1 MSLIRICRTIALAFV
16 AAAVLVS
23 PAFARVKSARGNIQ
37 SVDWNVMQIAI
48 KGVDGKVNTFKVR
61 QDAGVKFSDGAE
73 GFPSPGLRD
82 LAPPMYVWFDFE
94 DYEGQEPGL
103 IQKFDVRDMP
113 ADMRAQGR
121 SGIAGAAGPDGS
133 ATLSSNERQL
143 RVRLQSLNTKS
154 GEFKADVAGR
164 NTAFRATSG
173 SLLTP
178 YREGDLVVITIQR
191 TNGQERVTSIQ
202 RSTSPQ

>member
-1 MSLIRICRTIALAFV
+1 MSLIRICRTVALAFLAV
-16 AAAVLVS
+16 AVLAPS
-23 PAFARVKSARGNIQ
+23 AFARVKSARGNIQ
-37 SVDWNVMQIAI
+37 SVDWKVMQVAI
-48 KGVDGKVNTFKVR
+48 KGVDGKVNTFRVR

-73 GFPSPGLRD
+73 AFPNSSLKD
-82 LAPPMYVWFDFE
+82 LIPPMYVWFDFE

-113 ADMRAQGR
+113 ADMRKYGA
-121 SGIAGAAGPDGS
+121 SGTATTDGS
-133 ATLSSNERQL
+133 AVLAGNERQL

-164 NTAFRATSG
+164 NTTFRATSG
-173 SLLTP
+173 SLLSP
-178 YREGDLVVITIQR
+178 FREGDLVVITIQR
-191 TNGQERVTSIQ
+191 TNGQERVTNIQ

>member
-1 MSLIRICRTIALAFV
+1 MSLKRVSRTIALAFLAV
-16 AAAVLVS
+16 AVLAS

-48 KGVDGKVNTFKVR
+48 KGIDGKVNTFRVR
-61 QDAGVKFSDGAE
+61 QDAGVKFTDGAE
-73 GFPSPGLRD
+73 AFPNSSLKD
-82 LAPPMYVWFDFE
+82 LIPPMYVWFDFE

-113 ADMRAQGR
+113 ADMRKYGA
-121 SGIAGAAGPDGS
+121 SGTAGTAGTDGS
-133 ATLSSNERQL
+133 AVLAGNERQL

-164 NTAFRATSG
+164 NTSFRATSG
-173 SLLTP
+173 SLLSP
-178 YREGDLVVITIQR
+178 FREGDLVVITIQR
-191 TNGQERVTSIQ
+191 TNGQDRVTNIQ
-202 RSTSPQ
+202 KSTSPQ

>member
-1 MSLIRICRTIALAFV
+1 MSLIRICRTVALASL
-16 AAAVLVS
+16 AMAVLAS

-48 KGVDGKVNTFKVR
+48 KGIDGKVNTFRVR
-61 QDAGVKFSDGAE
+61 QDAGVKFTDGAE
-73 GFPSPGLRD
+73 GFPNPSLKD

-94 DYEGQEPGL
+94 DYENQEPGL

-121 SGIAGAAGPDGS
+121 SGTAAGTDGS
-133 ATLSSNERQL
+133 AVLSGNERQL
-143 RVRLQSLNTKS
+143 RVRLQTLNTKS

-164 NTAFRATSG
+164 NTSFRATSG
-173 SLLTP
+173 SLLSP
-178 YREGDLVVITIQR
+178 FREGDLVVITIQR
-191 TNGQERVTSIQ
+191 NNGQDRVTNIQ
-202 RSTSPQ
+202 RSTSPN